1 MRGVLERS
9 PEPSLELLNAPQQQG
24 RAPMLLQSRSPRAQS
39 CSSCHFLHSP
49 TAARKGCSALFWY
62 RWLKILGQPSPHS
75 DSSDEITIKQRLP
88 FGSLSSSPCIT
99 QRGWKELLSSYSGPF
114 NLKNWTKMKY
124 IQKIRLNCPCYQLV
138 NWPWGEHVAFLKPGF
153 LTYKMRM
160 KNYLSIVF
168 LTGSYQ
174 GPRKYFQKQPSAM
187 VWKQACL
194 DWILIL
200 LLFAVWPWVSHLT
213 FLSFSV
219 IIHNWKY
226 KDCLPM
232 VARVFVSIKLEK
244 FVYKLFMMPST
255 W

>member
-1 MRGVLERS
+1 MRRRNRLEGAGHARS
-9 PEPSLELLNAPQQQG
+9 VGKGAQSRALSFWTPQQQG
-24 RAPMLLQSRSPRAQS
+24 GAPMLLQSRSPRAQN

-75 DSSDEITIKQRLP
+75 DSSDEITGQTTALGLP
-88 FGSLSSSPCIT
+88 FRSLSSPVSPKGAE
-99 QRGWKELLSSYSGPF
+99 RKLLSLVFWPF
-114 NLKNWTKMKY
+114 NLKNWTKIKY
-124 IQKIRLNCPCYQLV
+124 IQKIRLKCPCYQLV
-138 NWPWGEHVAFLKPGF
+138 NWPCGRACSFPETWL

-174 GPRKYFQKQPSAM
+174 GPRKYFPQKQPSAM
-187 VWKQACL
+187 VWKQAGL

-213 FLSFSV
+213 LSQ
-219 IIHNWKY
+219 
-226 KDCLPM
+226 L
-232 VARVFVSIKLEK
+232 
-244 FVYKLFMMPST
+244 
-255 W
+255 